1 MVEHGRGSLKYSH
14 CLTTL
19 PYEYKWIFLVHFNQK
34 ERRDWGETGYPV
46 RNGYKYL
53 LSNNDLP

>member
-1 MVEHGRGSLKYSH
+1 MGEVPSNILIASQHFLMNINGFS
-14 CLTTL
+14 
-19 PYEYKWIFLVHFNQK
+19 LVHFNQK

-46 RNGYKYL
+46 RNGYKYI